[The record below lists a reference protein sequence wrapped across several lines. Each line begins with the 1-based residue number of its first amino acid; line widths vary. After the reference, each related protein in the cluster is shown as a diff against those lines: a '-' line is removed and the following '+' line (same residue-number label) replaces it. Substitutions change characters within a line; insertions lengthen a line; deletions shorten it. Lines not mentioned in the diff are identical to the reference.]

1 MYKESAVHY
10 MGNKYSLLSQILPYF
25 PKDINNFYD
34 LFGGSGTVSLN
45 VKAENYHVN
54 DLNNHVYNLYNL
66 FKIKSANEIIDYCYQ
81 KRDEY
86 GFSINETDKKKIAEL
101 NKEPF
106 QKCRDDMNK
115 NPSVLGYYFLTFYSF
130 CNQFRFS
137 KSGFN
142 MPVGNGYFKKE
153 SEKPIRD
160 MCEFFNKENV
170 HIYNKS
176 YEEFTEFNAD
186 DFVYTDIPY
195 SNCDSV
201 YNEKRDLDGWGEE
214 QDYEFFKWC
223 ELLNSKGVK
232 WAISNVF
239 CNKGL
244 ENKHLVEWCEKNNW
258 VVHHLSVKYAGHS
271 KESANMVTDEVLI
284 CNYGEEDKDLFDL

>member
-1 MYKESAVHY
+1 MYRESAIHY
-10 MGNKYSLLSQILPYF
+10 MGTKYRLLPQMLPFF
-25 PKDINNFYD
+25 PTHIHNFYD

-45 VKAENYHVN
+45 VKADNYYIN
-54 DLNNHVYNLYNL
+54 DLNIHVYNLYDL
-66 FKIKSANEIIDYCYQ
+66 FKTKSAKEIIDYCYQ

-115 NPSVLGYYFLTFYSF
+115 NPNTLGYYFLTFYSF

-137 KSGFN
+137 KNGFN

-153 SEKPIRD
+153 SEKTIID
-160 MCEFFNKENV
+160 MCEFFSRENV
-170 HIYNKS
+170 YIFNNS
-176 YEEFTEFNAD
+176 YENFIDFNTD
-186 DFVYTDIPY
+186 CFCYFDIPY
-195 SNCDSV
+195 SNCDAV
-201 YNEKRDLDGWGEE
+201 YNEKRSLEAWGEK

-239 CNKGL
+239 CNKGQ
-244 ENKHLVEWCEKNNW
+244 ENIHLMEWCKKNNW
-258 VVHHLSVKYAGHS
+258 VVHHLSMTYAGHS
-271 KESANMVTDEVLI
+271 RKSANMTTDEVLI
-284 CNYGEEDKDLFDL
+284 CNYGEEDKTIFDL